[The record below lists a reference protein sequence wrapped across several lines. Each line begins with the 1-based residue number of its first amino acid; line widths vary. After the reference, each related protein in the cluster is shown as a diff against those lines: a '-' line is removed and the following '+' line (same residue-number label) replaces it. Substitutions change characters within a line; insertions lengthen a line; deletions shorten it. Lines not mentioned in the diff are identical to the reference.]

1 MNGVH
6 DMGGLQGFGP
16 VRPEPNEPLFHADW
30 EKRAMAITVAMGA
43 SGQWNIDLSRSARES
58 LPPAV
63 YLGSSYYE
71 IWIRGLEALL
81 LQRGMV
87 SASELASATMSDPA
101 PAGVGVLKRERVD
114 QVLARGSPA
123 SRPAQTEAVFR
134 VGQTVRARNMHPPGH
149 TRLPR
154 YVRGHVGVIE
164 RVHGVHLLPDRHA
177 SKPLPPFDDTAEWL
191 YTVSFAARDL
201 WGPAADPQARISVD
215 AWESYLEGGSH
226 DSAQ

>member
-63 YLGSSYYE
+63 YLGSGYYE

-87 SASELASATMSDPA
+87 SASELASEEVTEPA
-101 PAGVGVLKRERVD
+101 RAGVGMLRRELVD
-114 QVLARGSPA
+114 EVLARGSPA
-123 SRPAQTEAVFR
+123 SRPAQTAAAFS
-134 VGQTVRARNMHPPGH
+134 VGQTVRTRNMHPTGH

-164 RVHGVHLLPDRHA
+164 RVHGVHLLPDTHA
-177 SKPLPPFDDTAEWL
+177 SQPLPPFDDSAEWL

-201 WGPAADPQARISVD
+201 WGAAADPQARISVD
-215 AWESYLEGGSH
+215 AWESYLERIG
-226 DSAQ
+226 DDPAQ